1 MLTLPQV
8 FGFNVQ
14 IKACYARITRINFNR
29 SSQKRHLPTPMNN
42 PIIKKAILALCLAV
56 PSMLLASPQVEVVKA
71 IGVRGDVTI
80 TNNETGRVSR
90 LAEDALFTAGTTVS
104 TGKNSSATV
113 MFSTG
118 TFIAVPSNTTFVVET
133 FEQEAFSSD
142 KGEFET
148 LKVEPSVSDLRI
160 KLVDGRMTGRTAKL
174 TPDSNLQIDCE
185 VGAVTITG
193 TIWDISATVDTVNN
207 NTVLTISNLEGGV
220 TYNLGSRFASVQS
233 GDSMTVSF
241 NEAGQDPGE
250 ILIVANGSMSA
261 VDARAILEFLLSDL
275 ANSTTT
281 TDTIPDPDVPFLDIT
296 VISIE
301 Q

>member
-1 MLTLPQV
+1 MKNPTLKQ
-8 FGFNVQ
+8 
-14 IKACYARITRINFNR
+14 
-29 SSQKRHLPTPMNN
+29 
-42 PIIKKAILALCLAV
+42 AILAVCLAV

-90 LAEDALFTAGTTVS
+90 LAEDSLFTAGTTVS
-104 TGKNSSATV
+104 TGKNSAATV

-118 TFIAVPSNTTFVVET
+118 TFIAVPSNTTFTVEA

-142 KGEFET
+142 KGQFET
-148 LKVEPSVSDLRI
+148 LKVEPSVSDLRL
-160 KLVDGRMTGRTAKL
+160 KLVGGRMTGRTAKL
-174 TPDSNLQIDCE
+174 SPDSNLQIDCP

-193 TIWDISATVDTVNN
+193 TIWDITVASVDEVNSD
-207 NTVLTISNLEGGV
+207 TVLTISNLEGGV
-220 TYNLGSRFASVQS
+220 TYNLASTFASVQA
-233 GDSMTVSF
+233 GDALSISF

-250 ILIVANGSMSA
+250 ITIDATGTISA

-296 VISIE
+296 VISID
-301 Q
+301 QIGR